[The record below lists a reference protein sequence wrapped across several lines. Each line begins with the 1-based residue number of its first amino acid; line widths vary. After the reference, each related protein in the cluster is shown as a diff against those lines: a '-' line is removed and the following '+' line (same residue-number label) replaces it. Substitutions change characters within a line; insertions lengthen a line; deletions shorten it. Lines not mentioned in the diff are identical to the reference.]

1 MPLFGRPNV
10 EKLQAKRSVS
20 GLIKAL
26 GYRKDDRVR
35 VAVAGALGTIQD
47 FGEDAGRWQQ
57 WWSTH
62 KVT

>member
-1 MPLFGRPNV
+1 V
-10 EKLQAKRSVS
+10 EKLQANRNVS

-26 GYRKDDRVR
+26 GYHKDDRVR

-57 WWSTH
+57 WWSKH
-62 KVT
+62 KVV